1 MTRRQLVH
9 AGLVLLLLVNT
20 WAGIARIGFFITRY
34 AGEHAL
40 ALARMDEAVD
50 GLEAS
55 IWWQPGNAPSHILLA
70 RAVHLSM
77 ANGLHLKAWP
87 GATTG
92 DLLAAGTVL
101 VTHGVTLSP
110 ADAWTWFNL
119 AQVYRGYQLGDQ
131 RRSRLLGL
139 SRDQEGISE
148 PSGLAPGD
156 DVIIAA
162 SLMAQALEPAFFF
175 YRDFL
180 AQLYLRR
187 SLLEEAEG
195 EMRESFR
202 LMPLR
207 SAHGSLDDDTIRRL
221 AGPVEEGIR
230 FAAAGSHV
238 SPVLIARSWAEF
250 HQVLGRDEE
259 AVVAW
264 RDLRALAGEAVW
276 DECDYRSARLYQRLD
291 RYAES
296 LPFLERVVADGGGGI
311 FRARSLQLLA
321 RARSNEGDHRAALE
335 VLAEYRDAL
344 PRSFRPLIYMAR
356 EWELIGDMD
365 EAGRLYRATARRFP
379 GEPRAWTSY
388 IRFLRQQGQVRE
400 ALLEAEE
407 FTRRHPDDPQ
417 AGKLVEDLRARL
429 RR

>member
-1 MTRRQLVH
+1 MSRRRLFH
-9 AGLVLLLLVNT
+9 AALLLLLLVNT

-87 GATTG
+87 GASPE

-101 VTHGVTLSP
+101 VTHGVALSP
-110 ADAWTWFNL
+110 ADAWAWFNL
-119 AQVYRGYQLGDQ
+119 AQVYRGYQFGDQ
-131 RRSRLLGL
+131 RRSRLRAP
-139 SRDQEGISE
+139 SRDQEEISE

-187 SLLEEAEG
+187 GLLEEAEA
-195 EMRESFR
+195 EIRESFR
-202 LMPLR
+202 LMPLP
-207 SAHGSLDDDTIRRL
+207 SAHGTLDDEIIRQL
-221 AGPVEEGIR
+221 AGPVEEGIQ
-230 FAAAGSHV
+230 FAAAGTHMT
-238 SPVLIARSWAEF
+238 PALIARAWAEF
-250 HQVLGRDEE
+250 NQVVEREEE

-264 RDLRALAGEAVW
+264 RDLRALAGEVVW
-276 DECDYRSARLYQRLD
+276 DECDYRSAVLYQRLD

-365 EAGRLYRATARRFP
+365 EAGRLYRTTARRFP

-417 AGKLVEDLRARL
+417 AGKLVEDLRTRL

>member
-110 ADAWTWFNL
+110 ADAWAWFNL

-259 AVVAW
+259 AIAAW
-264 RDLRALAGEAVW
+264 QDLRALAGEAVW
-276 DECDYRSARLYQRLD
+276 DECDYQAARLYQGLGRHE
-291 RYAES
+291 ES
-296 LPFLERVVADGGGGI
+296 LPILERVVADGGGGSW
-311 FRARSLQLLA
+311 RAGSLLLLA
-321 RARSNEGDHRAALE
+321 RARSHQGDHRAALE
-335 VLAEYRDAL
+335 VLADYRDVL

-379 GEPRAWTSY
+379 GEPGAWTNY
-388 IRFLRQQGQVRE
+388 ISFLRRQDKTRE
-400 ALLEAEE
+400 ALGEAQE
-407 FTRRHPDDPQ
+407 FLRRHPDDPQ
-417 AGKLVEDLRARL
+417 AGKLAEDLLVDL